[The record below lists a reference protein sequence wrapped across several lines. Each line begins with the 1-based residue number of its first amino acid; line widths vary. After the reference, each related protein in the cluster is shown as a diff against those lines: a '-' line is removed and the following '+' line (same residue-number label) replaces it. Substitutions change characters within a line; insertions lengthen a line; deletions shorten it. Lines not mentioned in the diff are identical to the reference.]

1 MMERMRNTIKNHN
14 DFKTDR
20 SHPYTS
26 TDLFAI
32 RTKSAKFA
40 DDPRYG
46 LVVTKRNFRFAV
58 HRNRVKRMLRDWIA
72 FAENYMCD
80 DMDYVFYAYPEILGD
95 GVNREIGRKKMVAA
109 LRDIKMRHDKK
120 QSK

>member
-14 DFKTDR
+14 DFRTDR
-20 SHPYTS
+20 AFPYAV

-32 RTKSAKFA
+32 RTRRAKIA
-40 DDPRYG
+40 NDARYG

-58 HRNRVKRMLRDWIA
+58 HRNRVKRILRDWIA
-72 FAENYMCD
+72 YAEKYMCD
-80 DMDYVFYAYPEILGD
+80 DMDYVFYAHPEILGD
-95 GVNREIGRKKMVAA
+95 GINREIGREKMVAA
-109 LRDIKMRHDKK
+109 LREIKYRHDKK